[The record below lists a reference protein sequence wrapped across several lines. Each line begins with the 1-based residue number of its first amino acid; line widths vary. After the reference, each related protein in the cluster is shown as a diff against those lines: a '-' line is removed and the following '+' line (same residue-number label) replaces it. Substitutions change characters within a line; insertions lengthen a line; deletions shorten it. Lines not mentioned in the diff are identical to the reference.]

1 MYIPPLSWIKHFHWL
16 NQVSR
21 VCTSG
26 TWVNEGVAFL
36 GFVFS
41 FQLLLILASWL
52 LVVADY
58 RTQGVD
64 SLEFLVVKQTV
75 VGTYSSLAI
84 KALKFPICFSKS
96 PNKKM
101 LLFGIITSFQWRRR
115 WEEVWRRWERNWKLP
130 LLAPLF
136 NLLDTTR
143 SINSYAPLLWLFR
156 GGKKSLLVKCL
167 FKTEF
172 NIKLKIR
179 RLVIISCNCEVQGNS
194 YHQVWLDLGAQ
205 WCDLNFLSH
214 SVLTVSHSHFSR
226 NGLLVARGLHS
237 SNLATSIK
245 ESLREFPGLF
255 IATGPDLISGR
266 RTKIPQAIPWQVT

>member
-16 NQVSR
+16 NQVSS

-26 TWVNEGVAFL
+26 TWVNERVAFL

-75 VGTYSSLAI
+75 VETYSSLAI

-101 LLFGIITSFQWRRR
+101 LLFGIITSLQWRRR

-136 NLLDTTR
+136 NLDTTR

-156 GGKKSLLVKCL
+156 GGK
-167 FKTEF
+167 
-172 NIKLKIR
+172 N
-179 RLVIISCNCEVQGNS
+179 
-194 YHQVWLDLGAQ
+194 
-205 WCDLNFLSH
+205 H
-214 SVLTVSHSHFSR
+214 S
-226 NGLLVARGLHS
+226 
-237 SNLATSIK
+237 
-245 ESLREFPGLF
+245 
-255 IATGPDLISGR
+255 
-266 RTKIPQAIPWQVT
+266 